1 MHSHEQNGDD
11 PANGVSSGSGT
22 AEELGSV
29 DCRMGFG
36 SSCHV
41 LYYYV
46 DVRATSSRVYCV
58 GDVRSDGLRSSGYL
72 SWGMGDVIEV
82 CKKHSMASD
91 KSVCFRAWMVE
102 CVAWEGSWIQ
112 RPAVEGQKVRLGD
125 LRREN
130 IKVIVRAEISDGT
143 LVGSAIFHLL
153 LCNEVSREI

>member
-1 MHSHEQNGDD
+1 MYLE
-11 PANGVSSGSGT
+11 
-22 AEELGSV
+22 GSV

-82 CKKHSMASD
+82 CKKHSMASG

-102 CVAWEGSWIQ
+102 CVAWEASWIQ
-112 RPAVEGQKVRLGD
+112 RPAVEEQKVRLGD
-125 LRREN
+125 LRRE
-130 IKVIVRAEISDGT
+130 ISKSLSGLKSVMGPWWVVRYST
-143 LVGSAIFHLL
+143 FCYV
-153 LCNEVSREI
+153 VTSRARYEGP